1 MSTHDGLSAGMA
13 LSPELAALVQQSKGV
28 PRSEA
33 SSEGGTALV
42 YLKKDGVVQKLE
54 PAAEATEPT
63 TQAADSA
70 EETESKEAEN
80 WEDIIDSEFKLRLPE
95 PQQSDDTAAYA
106 DAEHTADADADGA
119 DEQREA
125 ESAEAAG
132 EADTSL
138 LSLAQLAAALEE
150 PVEPVLLV
158 NLTAIC
164 GFKVNESQC
173 TEIAAHLRLQ
183 LNDDFIARTE
193 ELFEIGAC
201 VHCTTQ
207 ADDML
212 HAQRR
217 MTGMGDTHAIVKYP
231 PRLQGLSV
239 AELWAEVAAPGS
251 CRAVEVTLEYLR
263 PCSRNLL
270 WKHAMRQ
277 VSASLCVRSDC
288 ADSARADAIQS
299 SVERT
304 TFTTYC
310 Q

>member
-1 MSTHDGLSAGMA
+1 MSTHNGLGAGMA
-13 LSPELAALVQQSKGV
+13 LSPELAALIQQSKGV

-33 SSEGGTALV
+33 SSESTTALV
-42 YLKKDGVVQKLE
+42 YLKKDGVVQKRE
-54 PAAEATEPT
+54 PSIEAVDA
-63 TQAADSA
+63 TQAADDA
-70 EETESKEAEN
+70 DENGSKEVES
-80 WEDIIDSEFKLRLPE
+80 WEDIIDSDFVLRLPE
-95 PQQSDDTAAYA
+95 PQHSEDSTAYA
-106 DAEHTADADADGA
+106 NTEHTAGVDGDGNAEQYDA
-119 DEQREA
+119 QT
-125 ESAEAAG
+125 AEAAT
-132 EADTSL
+132 ADTSL
-138 LSLAQLAAALEE
+138 QSLAQLAAALEE

-207 ADDML
+207 AEDML

-270 WKHAMRQ
+270 WKHAMRH
-277 VSASLCVRSDC
+277 VSANLYNAYSIARRAHVYCIIAQC
-288 ADSARADAIQS
+288 SACYFYY
-299 SVERT
+299 V
-304 TFTTYC
+304 
-310 Q
+310 

>member
-1 MSTHDGLSAGMA
+1 MSTHDGLGAGMA
-13 LSPELAALVQQSKGV
+13 LSPELAALIQQSKGV

-33 SSEGGTALV
+33 SSESTTALV

-54 PAAEATEPT
+54 PTIEAVEAMQAAGAAEENG
-63 TQAADSA
+63 S
-70 EETESKEAEN
+70 EEVET
-80 WEDIIDSEFKLRLPE
+80 WEDIIDSDFVLRLPE
-95 PQQSDDTAAYA
+95 PQQSDDSTAYA
-106 DAEHTADADADGA
+106 DAEHTTDADGDGDGDA
-119 DEQREA
+119 EQYDTQT
-125 ESAEAAG
+125 AEAAA
-132 EADTSL
+132 ADTSL
-138 LSLAQLAAALEE
+138 QSLAQLAAALEE

-207 ADDML
+207 AEDML

-231 PRLQGLSV
+231 PRLQGLSM

-251 CRAVEVTLEYLR
+251 CTAVEVTLEYLR

-270 WKHAMRQ
+270 WKHAMRH
-277 VSASLCVRSDC
+277 VSANL
-288 ADSARADAIQS
+288 
-299 SVERT
+299 
-304 TFTTYC
+304 
-310 Q
+310 

>member
-1 MSTHDGLSAGMA
+1 MSTHDGLGAGMA
-13 LSPELAALVQQSKGV
+13 LSPELAALIQQSKGV

-33 SSEGGTALV
+33 SSESSTALV

-54 PAAEATEPT
+54 PTVKAAEVTA
-63 TQAADSA
+63 QAADA
-70 EETESKEAEN
+70 ADENGCEEVER
-80 WEDIIDSEFKLRLPE
+80 WEDIIDSDFVLRLPE
-95 PQQSDDTAAYA
+95 PQQSDDSTAYA
-106 DAEHTADADADGA
+106 DAEHTADADADA
-119 DEQREA
+119 DADAEQHDIETA
-125 ESAEAAG
+125 
-132 EADTSL
+132 ADTSL
-138 LSLAQLAAALEE
+138 QSLAQLAAALEE

-207 ADDML
+207 AADML

-270 WKHAMRQ
+270 WKHAMRH
-277 VSASLCVRSDC
+277 VSANLL
-288 ADSARADAIQS
+288 
-299 SVERT
+299 
-304 TFTTYC
+304 
-310 Q
+310 